1 MVEEKAKGSGRGA
14 AAKKT
19 VSTEKAEGEIRV
31 VLKRSGIGRSK
42 DQKATIRGLGFKR
55 LNQTLTLKD
64 TPEVRGMIRK
74 ISHLVE
80 VLS

>member
-14 AAKKT
+14 AVKKS
-19 VSTEKAEGEIRV
+19 VPTEKAESEIRI